1 MLTHQLF
8 PFPDSVFEADES
20 NQGGQDWRKGLTQ
33 IDSGK
38 ALCSIA
44 PEIGITKGHGQNIVR
59 GLTFLMVSCQLV
71 KRVQKPK
78 AAIFCPGLPVLQIDS
93 PKMFRTMFLGIR
105 LYGAEINAEFS
116 EQHRAHRAFLP

>member
-1 MLTHQLF
+1 MLC
-8 PFPDSVFEADES
+8 
-20 NQGGQDWRKGLTQ
+20 
-33 IDSGK
+33 

-44 PEIGITKGHGQNIVR
+44 PEMGITKGRRQNIVR
-59 GLTFLMVSCQLV
+59 GLTFLIVSWQLV

-93 PKMFRTMFLGIR
+93 PKRLRTMFCGIH

-116 EQHRAHRAFLP
+116 KQHRAHLTFLP